1 VKRRLIAAVLLLNL
15 VSWANSAA
23 FCLSG
28 LAVMATHAASML
40 STARSGATPQHPC
53 CPHAQAKT
61 AADTWTPLQSCEH
74 GHRCCFVQNPQIP
87 SNLPESP
94 RPAGQVAA
102 VANNAHAMT
111 APVAAPSTLQV
122 KATRSYSELS
132 TVLRI

>member
-28 LAVMATHAASML
+28 LGTMAAHIAPATHASQA
-40 STARSGATPQHPC
+40 ARHSC

-61 AADTWTPLQSCEH
+61 PSDTWTPSQPCEH
-74 GHRCCFVQNPQIP
+74 GHGCCFVQNPPIP
-87 SNLPESP
+87 SSLPERP
-94 RPAGQVAA
+94 RAAGQVAP
-102 VANNAHAMT
+102 VAHSPHAMT
-111 APVAAPSTLQV
+111 VAVATFSTPQV
-122 KATRSYSELS
+122 KAARSYSELS